1 MSDASTDA
9 STPPDDTSP
18 PADRRTSMRT
28 MKFTPGADTD
38 GQWHESYDWRVGDA
52 CAALWSGD
60 GMFYPAVIVAVNRLS
75 RRRVDYVVEYK
86 DGVAEKLAAE
96 FLAHPSEV
104 DAADGPRPVPS
115 QTPRRRRKKK
125 LVRFEDDGAAPIP
138 EEGPARAVGGD
149 DSAER
154 DVLRGDAAGA
164 PKLETV
170 AAEVAEV
177 VAKARRGGERARRLS
192 AGEAASSDD
201 EWSAEAPDAAWRAQV
216 ERVRAQTPPADATG
230 GDDAAGDGDATPP
243 LIDATLRL
251 AGIDDD
257 DGDGSAPPPPP
268 GLPLCRDVV
277 NQLPKTPCMTKVA
290 NACKRIPR
298 GSPSA
303 PEASEAD
310 GSPTKKR
317 LCRADE
323 DFIESHQEIR
333 DAAKR
338 ACKECDANK
347 SFFEDTLFAP

>member
-1 MSDASTDA
+1 MEEGEEDDEEEDEEEDDEEEDDEDEDEEDESD
-9 STPPDDTSP
+9 DDEA
-18 PADRRTSMRT
+18 PA
-28 MKFTPGADTD
+28 
-38 GQWHESYDWRVGDA
+38 
-52 CAALWSGD
+52 
-60 GMFYPAVIVAVNRLS
+60 PAKAKKARKA
-75 RRRVDYVVEYK
+75 EPAG
-86 DGVAEKLAAE
+86 GVTEDDFFSLAAME
-96 FLAHPSEV
+96 AFV
-104 DAADGPRPVPS
+104 
-115 QTPRRRRKKK
+115 K
-125 LVRFEDDGAAPIP
+125 EDEDLI
-138 EEGPARAVGGD
+138 
-149 DSAER
+149 
-154 DVLRGDAAGA
+154 AAG
-164 PKLETV
+164 P
-170 AAEVAEV
+170 
-177 VAKARRGGERARRLS
+177 
-192 AGEAASSDD
+192 
-201 EWSAEAPDAAWRAQV
+201 
-216 ERVRAQTPPADATG
+216 